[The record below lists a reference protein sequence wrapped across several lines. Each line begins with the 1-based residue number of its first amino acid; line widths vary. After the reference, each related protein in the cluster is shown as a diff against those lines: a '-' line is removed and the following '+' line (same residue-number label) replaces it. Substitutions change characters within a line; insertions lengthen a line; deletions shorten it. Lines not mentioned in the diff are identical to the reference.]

1 MLRHFQ
7 NYSSDGSEDTALP
20 CPAIYL
26 REGRETRFLAPHL
39 TNFLQSCN
47 ILKKKINIVN
57 HLRIFP
63 LIALLS
69 LASTGCQFL
78 PNSQT
83 PESQPTESNS
93 STTQPSTNQLPPE
106 QTYELQVNRD
116 QVWGMLRKVAFT
128 DNSIVVTLE
137 VTNGSRQA
145 IELNAKDDMYLKE
158 KGRSDSPQYNLSPPP
173 DNPTIV
179 IQPGTTVTGDF
190 VFIGRLSPT
199 ATELTLYT
207 NAKSSYGTAKS
218 PERPYMAFTDIFI
231 RR

>member
-1 MLRHFQ
+1 M
-7 NYSSDGSEDTALP
+7 N
-20 CPAIYL
+20 
-26 REGRETRFLAPHL
+26 
-39 TNFLQSCN
+39 N
-47 ILKKKINIVN
+47 
-57 HLRIFP
+57 LRIFP

-78 PNSQT
+78 PSSET
-83 PESQPTESNS
+83 PESQPTESN
-93 STTQPSTNQLPPE
+93 TAQPSANKLPPE

-128 DNSIVVTLE
+128 ENTIVVTLE

-145 IELNAKDDMYLKE
+145 IELSAKDDMYLLDNLYNKN
-158 KGRSDSPQYNLSPPP
+158 RYNLSPPP

-179 IQPGTTVTGDF
+179 IEPGTTTKGDF
-190 VFIGRLSPT
+190 VFIGRLSPK